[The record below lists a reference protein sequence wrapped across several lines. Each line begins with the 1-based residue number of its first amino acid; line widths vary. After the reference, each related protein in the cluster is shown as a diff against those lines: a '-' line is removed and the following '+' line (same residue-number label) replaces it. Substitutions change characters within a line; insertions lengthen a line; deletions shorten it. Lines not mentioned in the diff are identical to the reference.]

1 MIEIIE
7 LTKVYHLTKKQMKEL
22 KIKANQKVAVDN
34 INFTAK
40 EGQIFGLLGPNGAGK
55 TTTLR
60 SIATLL
66 KPTKGKITVQGFDV
80 IKDATE
86 VRRNIGFL
94 TNELKLDPHFTPL
107 FTMNFFGK
115 LHNMEQKDINQRTDE
130 LFEYFG
136 IKDFENKK
144 ISELS
149 TGMMQKLSI
158 AVSLVHDPE
167 VVIFDEPTNGL
178 DIITARA
185 VIDYLQTLKQQGKL
199 VIVSTHIMSVAEKL
213 CDKIAIIINGQ
224 KVAEGTVQEVIEKTK
239 TTNLEDA
246 FFELY
251 KENVREGA

>member
-1 MIEIIE
+1 MIEIKE
-7 LTKVYHLTKKQMKEL
+7 FTKIYHLTKKQMKEL
-22 KIKANQKVAVDN
+22 KIKDSQKVAVDN
-34 INFTAK
+34 INFEAK

-66 KPTKGKITVQGFDV
+66 KPTKGRITVQGFDV

-86 VRRNIGFL
+86 VRRRIGFL

-115 LHNMEQKDINQRTDE
+115 LHDMEQKDIDQRTDE

-136 IKDFENKK
+136 IKEFRNKK

-158 AVSLVHDPE
+158 AVSLIHDPE

-185 VIDYLQTLKQQGKL
+185 VIEYLHMLKQQGKL

-213 CDKIAIIINGQ
+213 CDKIAIIINGK
-224 KVAEGTVQEVIEKTK
+224 KVADGTVNEVLDLTK
-239 TTNLEDA
+239 TSNLEDA

-251 KENVREGA
+251 KANTREGA